1 MTALPRCTTPT
12 LVRGLRWI
20 ALTVWAVVFAE
31 YVYEHG
37 IPYFRSDL
45 LMWLALGLAAWSIG
59 RRNVLTVVVDFL
71 PLALVLIA
79 YDYLRGLSDTM
90 GMPTWWHP
98 QVDVDRVLFFGHEP
112 TVWLQE
118 HILYPDV
125 QWWEGLVALCYVSF
139 FFLPYVTA
147 AALWLRS
154 RRDFYGWSLRFVA
167 LSFIGFACFALMP
180 AAPPWAAARCTA
192 AQVADHPY
200 NPPCMA
206 SDAASVPSGGLLGAM
221 HQTHAGAPAS
231 VERIVGRGFAELHL
245 SFAGDLITFGQRGV
259 DLVAAVPSLHAGG
272 IMLFSI
278 FMWRRV
284 NRWWRPVLVAYP
296 ILMAFTLVFTA
307 EHFFADILAG
317 WLAAVLVSVVAARI
331 ERRLSARRRPDTL
344 DSPTVTPGEDSPW
357 PPTSPLTAL
366 PPALPRSGLP
376 PETTRSSTSAS
387 AAGSSSPRARSMA
400 APAPPG
406 TTGPSASN

>member
-1 MTALPRCTTPT
+1 MTALPRLTTPT
-12 LVRGLRWI
+12 LVRGLRWLAI
-20 ALTVWAVVFAE
+20 TVWAVVFAE
-31 YVYEHG
+31 YVYENG

-59 RRNVLTVVVDFL
+59 RRNVLTVVIDFL

-79 YDYLRGLSDTM
+79 YDYLRGLSDSM

-98 QVDVDRVLFFGHEP
+98 QVDVDRWLFFGHEP

-154 RRDFYGWSLRFVA
+154 RRDFYRWSLRFVA

-192 AQVADHPY
+192 EQVAGHPY
-200 NPPCMA
+200 NPQCMGLNPA
-206 SDAASVPSGGLLGAM
+206 SAPDGGLLGAM
-221 HQTHAGAPAS
+221 HQTHAGAPLY
-231 VERIVGRGFAELHL
+231 VDRIVGRGFSELHL
-245 SFAGDLITFGQRGV
+245 SFAGDLITLGQRGV

-272 IMLFSI
+272 ILLFSI

-296 ILMAFTLVFTA
+296 ILMAFTLVYTA

-317 WLAAVLVSVVAARI
+317 WLAAVLVSVAAAWV
-331 ERRLSARRRPDTL
+331 ERRIGARRRPDTL
-344 DSPTVTPGEDSPW
+344 KAPSETPGKSEPC
-357 PPTSPLTAL
+357 PPTSP
-366 PPALPRSGLP
+366 PPAMPNAGP
-376 PETTRSSTSAS
+376 PPATTPSSTSAS
-387 AAGSSSPRARSMA
+387 AAGSSSPPARSMA
-400 APAPPG
+400 VPGPPG
-406 TTGPSASN
+406 TTGRSASS